1 MGIMKIWF
9 DGNARLRMTQ
19 LIKSEKVVEMEIP
32 DAGGL
37 GMKDEELLALAA
49 IVNHETFFM
58 DAVNKMR
65 ERQGYALAYVDPSDN
80 YFKLLAE
87 IERRALGGGE

>member
-1 MGIMKIWF
+1 
-9 DGNARLRMTQ
+9 MT
-19 LIKSEKVVEMEIP
+19 
-32 DAGGL
+32 DA
-37 GMKDEELLALAA
+37 ELLALAA

-58 DAVNKMR
+58 DATNKMR

-87 IERRALGGGE
+87 IERRAQNE